1 MAFRDTK
8 KKPFIEDRDD
18 NIFIGIDL
26 PFRRSDGKEGYF
38 ASTTTTIEAVK
49 NNIKNL
55 VQTNKGERFM
65 QPELGLNLRSYMFEQ
80 VTDETIINIQNDIVD
95 TFKIWL
101 PFVEIQDIQ
110 VSANETDAVGRNKLL
125 INIVFNITKDPTSL
139 ESVQVEIIGD

>member
-95 TFKIWL
+95 TFKVWL

-125 INIVFNITKDPTSL
+125 INIIFNITKDPTSL
-139 ESVQVEIIGD
+139 ESVQVEITGD